1 MWTTTQYRRL
11 VQGSAWYDLIVM
23 VAFVTPW
30 SFAALHGVL
39 TWVSQALSLPGELPP
54 FEPVHMLMANLLGSI
69 VCVWAVL
76 RIRDPQQVYGRYDA
90 VGRFLFSAWQ
100 AYALIHG
107 ASSLLVVFL
116 AFELAWGVAQV
127 LPVRTPSR
135 ASPLPHLTEFTPIQC
150 GSGLAREEARP
161 GTA

>member
-23 VAFVTPW
+23 LAFVTPW

-39 TWVSQALSLPGELPP
+39 MGVSQALSLPGELPP
-54 FEPVHMLMANLLGSI
+54 FEPAHMLMANLLGSI
-69 VCVWAVL
+69 VCVWSVL

-107 ASSLLVVFL
+107 VSSILVVFL
-116 AFELAWGVAQV
+116 VFELAWGVAQV

-135 ASPLPHLTEFTPIQC
+135 ASSLPQVLHYPC
-150 GSGLAREEARP
+150 GSELARDEARSGNP
-161 GTA
+161 